1 MPCAP
6 DDSKSAGF
14 TCHAKLRHQRGS
26 AGLIVGSET
35 RVTGECRNPYMFSD
49 VNAWFPFSLG
59 FPLDW
64 AGRYGG
70 CSLLCPAEASVASRS
85 RTEQRATTANPAPPP
100 SQPRFGFG
108 SAIIILLSSPICL
121 SCAGKNMRPALL
133 RKGCLAARASSCNP
147 RTAFSQSE
155 AQPEPRTPCA
165 PNSNRCQS
173 GGYHR
178 QLVFV
183 RLS

>member
-1 MPCAP
+1 MPI
-6 DDSKSAGF
+6 
-14 TCHAKLRHQRGS
+14 RGS
-26 AGLIVGSET
+26 DARLQSVAT
-35 RVTGECRNPYMFSD
+35 TYMFSV
-49 VNAWFPFSLG
+49 VNSYCAFQLGLWWCSSWRPGAWYLP
-59 FPLDW
+59 
-64 AGRYGG
+64 
-70 CSLLCPAEASVASRS
+70 CSTEASVASRS
-85 RTEQRATTANPAPPP
+85 GTGQIPTAGNWVRAGTTFPFE
-100 SQPRFGFG
+100 SL
-108 SAIIILLSSPICL
+108 IIALLCSLTCL
-121 SCAGKNMRPALL
+121 SCTGKKLRPALL

-147 RTAFSQSE
+147 RTTLSQSE

>member
-1 MPCAP
+1 MP
-6 DDSKSAGF
+6 AGAG
-14 TCHAKLRHQRGS
+14 TTLSGLRTSDASNPGLPSLRG
-26 AGLIVGSET
+26 
-35 RVTGECRNPYMFSD
+35 NPYMFSD